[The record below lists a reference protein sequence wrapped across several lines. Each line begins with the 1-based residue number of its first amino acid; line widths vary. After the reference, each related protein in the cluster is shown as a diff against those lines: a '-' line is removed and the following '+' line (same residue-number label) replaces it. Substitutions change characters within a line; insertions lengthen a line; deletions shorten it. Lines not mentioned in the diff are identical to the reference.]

1 MQYLMSIICFSTTQF
16 TLAVSDT
23 YFAPLNPANEAQMV
37 TKYVFTLVAND
48 WHSFDAAAEYGF
60 SVRYIH
66 VYITEMPASSQ
77 YIGFNEI
84 EAYAPLDFGK
94 IDKSICTLAYGLD
107 FVSRVDY
114 MFSKYFLRIIMLQF
128 MISY

>member
-1 MQYLMSIICFSTTQF
+1 
-16 TLAVSDT
+16 
-23 YFAPLNPANEAQMV
+23 MV

-48 WHSFDAAAEYGF
+48 WHSFDAAVEDGL
-60 SVRYIH
+60 SVRYIY

-94 IDKSICTLAYGLD
+94 FNKSICILAYGLD

-128 MISY
+128 TNY